1 MEKAKITEALE
12 GYFKTTNTDY
22 AVMITGEWGI
32 GKTYFLKNDM
42 FPRFKQK
49 EQRPI
54 YVSLIGLNDVSLLE
68 KLILQKI
75 NPFYNSS
82 NKSSVAREADHIES
96 IINNSVKLD
105 ITIPENLVLCFDD
118 LERIKPEFFESA
130 MGFINV
136 FIEHYKTK
144 CVFLCNEGKLEN
156 IENFRSYK
164 ITKEKY
170 IRFTYS
176 FTPELREVLKA
187 KISDIKT
194 LHQSYYDVSIIVEM
208 FRRGKTYNLRTL
220 FFALSIFELCLLEI
234 DKLPNN
240 TPHKIDIIKLVLTY
254 CCFYT
259 IETKKGTSFEL
270 LDKIT
275 IARKQNILLPITD
288 DFITND
294 ELNEGKV
301 NKDEITSND
310 DSAKLQAIQ
319 QSYFIDDSIDFE
331 RFVSIAELIKE
342 GYLNSDMFEK
352 EMQEL
357 SKALEK
363 KELTKKEAELV
374 NMLDDVFQFSDEELH
389 QIIKLI
395 VKEVKKGSLNLVSY
409 LRLYQEMVWLES
421 LGIEGVSVNDE
432 VTKNFKEGVEK
443 ASQTGKLKYIQNF
456 KFQLQW
462 DIKDTSKYAKKYS
475 QFADFVNS
483 INEGLIDEKISNHFR
498 NVLTAIAKNN
508 VKELTKLLLPETSL
522 QLSKNNAKEVYNAL
536 VQAQPNITNK
546 FITALRG
553 RYSNEGNFI
562 SQMPKI
568 EEEFILTLFDLL
580 LENNNIKLEAK
591 KSLNEVALM
600 FLKNSLYQLI
610 EYHFPENNRI
620 KNGKR

>member
-1 MEKAKITEALE
+1 MEKAKIIEALE
-12 GYFKTTNTDY
+12 GYFKNELTDY

-32 GKTYFLKNDM
+32 GKTYFLKNDV
-42 FPRFKQK
+42 FPRIKQK

-54 YVSLIGLNDVSLLE
+54 YVSLIGLNDDSMLE

-75 NPFYNSS
+75 NPFFNSS

-96 IINNSVKLD
+96 IINNSEKPD
-105 ITIPENLVLCFDD
+105 ITLPDNLVFCFDD
-118 LERIKPEFFESA
+118 LERIKPEFFEPA
-130 MGFINV
+130 MGFINI

-144 CVFLCNEGKLEN
+144 CVFLCNERILEN
-156 IENFRSYK
+156 VKFFPSYK

-170 IRFTYS
+170 IRYTYPY
-176 FTPELREVLKA
+176 TPALSEVLKA
-187 KISDIKT
+187 EILLIKNEI
-194 LHQSYYDVSIIVEM
+194 LRSHYDDSIIIEM

-220 FFALSIFELCLLEI
+220 FFALSIFEQCLLEI

-240 TPHKIDIIKLVLTY
+240 TPHKSDIIKLVLTY

-275 IARKQNILLPITD
+275 IARKQNILLPIND
-288 DFITND
+288 EFITND

-301 NKDEITSND
+301 NKDEITTND
-310 DSAKLQAIQ
+310 DSARLQAIQ

-374 NMLDDVFQFSDEELH
+374 NMLGDVFQFSDKELH
-389 QIIKLI
+389 QKIKLI

-409 LRLYQEMVWLES
+409 LRLYQELVWLES

-432 VTKNFKEGVEK
+432 VTKNFREGVEK
-443 ASQTGKLKYIQNF
+443 TSQTGKLNYIQNF
-456 KFQLQW
+456 KFQFQW
-462 DIKDTSKYAKKYS
+462 DINDTSEYAKKYS
-475 QFADFVNS
+475 QFTDFVNS
-483 INEGLIDEKISNHFR
+483 INEGLIDDKISNHFR
-498 NVLTAIAKNN
+498 NVLTAIAENN

-522 QLSKNNAKEVYNAL
+522 RLSKNNAKEVYNAL

-553 RYSNEGNFI
+553 RYSNDGSFI

-568 EEEFILTLFDLL
+568 EEDFILKLYDLL
-580 LENNNIKLEAK
+580 VENKNINLETK
-591 KSLNEVALM
+591 KSINDAALM
-600 FLKNSLYQLI
+600 FLKNYLGQLI
-610 EYHFPENNRI
+610 ENKLPEKKQR
-620 KNGKR
+620 KNEE